1 MAERISQAEFEHR
14 CKLGATQDVLVD
26 GLGYVY
32 WTSRAGT
39 AIGPWGNK
47 GSGKTRAYILPVV
60 LPKRGMPDL
69 YLDCAKVAIV
79 LPAFLDPDFGVRKKE
94 SEEKLQELFKKHYTD
109 QSTNKLDEWS
119 YNKIKKRIEEGSISM
134 ADEMPLDIKYS
145 DELVNYFDYHTGYD
159 SRKIYSS
166 QIKEQGWD
174 WQEKRDEYLAGEGR
188 NMLMSSVLPPLNV
201 IGGVGI
207 SIAKAT
213 TLAGQGKYIT
223 SKGLVR
229 KISTLPKLTKHAQP
243 YAQAGKLISQ
253 ASYVGIGL
261 GVFFDSVSYSKDEIS
276 GEKLVVNTGITGL
289 GVALGYLMGSL
300 VALPLTVGY
309 FGVDQYYP
317 GGWEGYGKDEM
328 ERNRT
333 RPYAGPKY

>member
-79 LPAFLDPDFGVRKKE
+79 LPAFLDPDFGARKKE

-119 YNKIKKRIEEGSISM
+119 YNKIKRRIEEGSISM

-159 SRKIYSS
+159 SRKVYASE
-166 QIKEQGWD
+166 IKEQEWD
-174 WQEKRDEYLAGEGR
+174 WQSRRDEYLAGEGR
-188 NMLMSSVLPPLNV
+188 NMLMSSVLPSLNM
-201 IGGVGI
+201 IGGVGV
-207 SIAKAT
+207 SIAKMT

-229 KISTLPKLTKHAQP
+229 EISTLSKLTKHAQP
-243 YAQAGKLISQ
+243 YAQTGRFIRYGGYFSLFAGGYLD
-253 ASYVGIGL
+253 YVAY
-261 GVFFDSVSYSKDEIS
+261 DNNEIS
-276 GEKLVVNTGITGL
+276 GAKVAANSGVTVAGLVIGALVSGW
-289 GVALGYLMGSL
+289 VALTLS
-300 VALPLTVGY
+300 VGY
-309 FGVDQYYP
+309 FGIDQYYP